1 MKQKQGN
8 RLRELRDRSRLTLQ
22 EVSTLTGY
30 GISTISRHESG
41 DRTLSE
47 EAIVKYASLY
57 KVHTYELFTE
67 KVSKEEA
74 YDNDGE

>member
-1 MKQKQGN
+1 MKKKQGN

-22 EVSTLTGY
+22 EVSTLTGF
-30 GISTISRHESG
+30 GVSTISRHESG
-41 DRTLSE
+41 DRALSE

-57 KVHTYELFTE
+57 KVHTYELFTA
-67 KVSKEEA
+67 KVAKEEA